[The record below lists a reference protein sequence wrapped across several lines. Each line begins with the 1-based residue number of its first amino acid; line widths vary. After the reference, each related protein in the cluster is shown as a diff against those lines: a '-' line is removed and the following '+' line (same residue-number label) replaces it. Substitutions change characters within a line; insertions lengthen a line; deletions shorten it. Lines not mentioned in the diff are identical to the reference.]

1 METAEFAS
9 KVYRNATLY
18 VPEGSLELYQ
28 AADVWKN
35 FWSIKEIVEEPEVPE
50 EPVYL
55 TLQHADNGSI
65 KQQLEKGDSCC
76 FVIEAAEGWSIHA
89 VTFNGEDVT
98 AQLVD
103 GHTFVTPAILT
114 DAVLNVSFEQ
124 EGNAVKSAHANDVKV
139 TGKDDAIIIS
149 GMRQGDDI
157 AVYTTDGVL
166 VVRQVASAENIS
178 ITVDADEVY
187 IVKVAEKVVKIQM

>member
-1 METAEFAS
+1 M
-9 KVYRNATLY
+9 
-18 VPEGSLELYQ
+18 
-28 AADVWKN
+28 
-35 FWSIKEIVEEPEVPE
+35 
-50 EPVYL
+50 
-55 TLQHADNGSI
+55 
-65 KQQLEKGDSCC
+65 
-76 FVIEAAEGWSIHA
+76 
-89 VTFNGEDVT
+89 TFNGEDVT

-187 IVKVAEKVVKIQM
+187 IVKVAEKVVKIRM